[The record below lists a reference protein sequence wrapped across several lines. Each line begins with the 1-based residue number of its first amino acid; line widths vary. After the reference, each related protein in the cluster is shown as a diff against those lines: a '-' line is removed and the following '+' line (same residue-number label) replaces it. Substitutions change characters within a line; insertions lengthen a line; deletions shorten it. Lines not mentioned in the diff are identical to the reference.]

1 MTDERYCVAGHC
13 LRIQFGDGDG
23 QTLLPNFE
31 NFRIASDDVR
41 PDRFTVQVLTALNE
55 WEEDT
60 HEIGQFDCGG
70 SNHAVMRRSDGGY
83 QFAISNPSGVLCA
96 RIIADPLFQHVRVA
110 LASPEESDRR
120 FGLNNCMMLS
130 YSFALCEEDTLLV
143 HASVIRNNGRG
154 YLMTA
159 PSGTGKS
166 THTYLW
172 YKNIPGSDLMNDDNP
187 VIRIVENTAK
197 VYGSPWS
204 GKTPCY
210 RNIEAPIGAVVRI
223 QRNSENV
230 IRRLSPIEAFAM
242 MLPSCN
248 NMKWDRRVYTAVCS
262 SLNHLVATAKLWELG
277 CRPDREAALVC
288 YEAVSKDN

>member
-1 MTDERYCVAGHC
+1 MTEERYCIAGHC
-13 LRIQFGDGDG
+13 LKVQFDDGDG
-23 QTLLPNFE
+23 QTLLPNFD
-31 NFRIASDDVR
+31 NFRINPDDPR
-41 PDRFTVQVLTALNE
+41 PDRFTVQVLQE
-55 WEEDT
+55 ICDWEDDA

-70 SNHAVMRRSDGGY
+70 NNHAVLRRSDNGY
-83 QFAISNPSGVLCA
+83 QFAISNPADVLCA
-96 RIIADPLFQHVRVA
+96 RIATDSLFHRVRVS
-110 LASPEESDRR
+110 LISPEMSDRR

-143 HASVIRNNGRG
+143 HASVIRNNGKG

-187 VIRIVENTAK
+187 VIRIVDNTAI

-248 NMKWDRRVYTAVCS
+248 NMKWDRRVYTSVCS
-262 SLNHLVATAKLWELG
+262 SLNHLVETTRLWELG

-288 YEAVSKDN
+288 YEAVSKGH

>member
-1 MTDERYCVAGHC
+1 
-13 LRIQFGDGDG
+13 
-23 QTLLPNFE
+23 
-31 NFRIASDDVR
+31 
-41 PDRFTVQVLTALNE
+41 
-55 WEEDT
+55 
-60 HEIGQFDCGG
+60 
-70 SNHAVMRRSDGGY
+70 
-83 QFAISNPSGVLCA
+83 
-96 RIIADPLFQHVRVA
+96 
-110 LASPEESDRR
+110 
-120 FGLNNCMMLS
+120 MMLS

-223 QRNSENV
+223 QRSSENT